1 MICKKIPDRC
11 VCACVVRY
19 SRGKH
24 RKPRHCCYRIWIWSP
39 KPELY
44 IVLDEMKFVQY
55 LPFFL
60 FSLCMNIWINLHW
73 QHWCTKIVL
82 IMQISKATDAGQHP
96 IVMRCTVSTVLNLH
110 LSLSL
115 FLYISIYRSNHS
127 KVSRFCSPVGWH
139 SGPVP
144 VHSLNGSFLQE
155 MIPSWSPDVAAGD
168 MKKACSSLTVSYR
181 LTILRK
187 ELDLCILSMCV
198 CSSRLS

>member
-1 MICKKIPDRC
+1 MILPACRTIFASPICNLPALDVIEKCFGSSPEFKKWSPKLKDTVETLEHQRTVWRVRSASITRVAAALPKSRRSTAWFARRFQIGVC

-55 LPFFL
+55 LPSFL

-96 IVMRCTVSTVLNLH
+96 IVMRCTVSAVLNLH

-115 FLYISIYRSNHS
+115 SLYLYI
-127 KVSRFCSPVGWH
+127 
-139 SGPVP
+139 
-144 VHSLNGSFLQE
+144 
-155 MIPSWSPDVAAGD
+155 
-168 MKKACSSLTVSYR
+168 
-181 LTILRK
+181 
-187 ELDLCILSMCV
+187 
-198 CSSRLS
+198 